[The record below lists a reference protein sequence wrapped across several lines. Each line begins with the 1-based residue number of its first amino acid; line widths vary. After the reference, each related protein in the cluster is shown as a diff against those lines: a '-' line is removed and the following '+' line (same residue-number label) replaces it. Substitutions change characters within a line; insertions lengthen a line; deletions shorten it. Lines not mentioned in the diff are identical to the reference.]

1 MEANQRFSRPPYR
14 FTEASLVKKL
24 EELGIVRPSTYA
36 PTISTIQNRKYVEK
50 GSSDGNERNYVKL
63 TLHKGKIKS
72 EMLSERFGMDK
83 GKLVPTDIGMIV
95 NDFLVENFKAI
106 LDFNFT
112 AEVERNFDD
121 IARGSKDWSEMLKVF
136 YNKFHNTVED
146 VKQNAQRE
154 SGERVLGV
162 DPNTGRTVKV
172 RLGKFGPMA
181 QIGEQ
186 DDENKPN

>member
-1 MEANQRFSRPPYR
+1 MPQVKVGEYLELNNITATERFSRSPFRYS
-14 FTEASLVKKL
+14 EASLVKKM
-24 EELGIVRPSTYA
+24 EDLGIGRPSTYA
-36 PTISTIQNRKYVEK
+36 PTITTIQNRKYVEK

-63 TLHKGKIKS
+63 TLYKGKIKS
-72 EMLSERFGMDK
+72 EKLTERFGMDK

-146 VKQNAQRE
+146 VKQNAQKE
-154 SGERVLGV
+154 NQVNV
-162 DPNTGRTVKV
+162 Y
-172 RLGKFGPMA
+172 LGKIQTPG
-181 QIGEQ
+181 G
-186 DDENKPN
+186 